1 VDYINRMTGERLA
14 HLLASRRFIEM
25 GQNCSLRFIAIQMHW
40 MRPSRSSMICY
51 EVGGFFVDLP
61 SFLLLLNGTPFVKIA
76 VFIHNIYSTT
86 EAGLIER

>member
-1 VDYINRMTGERLA
+1 
-14 HLLASRRFIEM
+14 
-25 GQNCSLRFIAIQMHW
+25 
-40 MRPSRSSMICY
+40 MICY